1 MDGIEVTS
9 YVNFMGFTWSL
20 NVRLP
25 TSEHLT
31 FGVLYNTL
39 CIKSGSTSLSA
50 PCTPTTQRSK
60 VDARSPQSGLWHA
73 PGDDRSH

>member
-25 TSEHLT
+25 MSEPLT
-31 FGVLYNTL
+31 FGVLYDT
-39 CIKSGSTSLSA
+39 
-50 PCTPTTQRSK
+50 
-60 VDARSPQSGLWHA
+60 
-73 PGDDRSH
+73 